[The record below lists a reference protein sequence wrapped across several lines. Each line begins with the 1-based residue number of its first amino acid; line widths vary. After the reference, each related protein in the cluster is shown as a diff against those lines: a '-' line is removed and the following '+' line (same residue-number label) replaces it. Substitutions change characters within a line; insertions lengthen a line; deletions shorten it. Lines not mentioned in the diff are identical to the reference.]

1 MLKGLGETQQTRIRN
16 PDKYILNILK
26 YFKIYK
32 ILSSYIPD
40 EMQPC
45 PQSYFLKKPSHRMI

>member
-1 MLKGLGETQQTRIRN
+1 MLKGFGETHQWRIRT
-16 PDKYILNILK
+16 PDKYVLNILK

-40 EMQPC
+40 EMQPF
-45 PQSYFLKKPSHRMI
+45 PQSYFLKKNFRN